1 VKALD
6 ALSPADRENMPAFQ
20 FQKGIMIRFGD
31 AWWAENLAKMEE
43 RWNAWKLR

>member
-1 VKALD
+1 
-6 ALSPADRENMPAFQ
+6 MPAFQ